1 MINLFIKVWI
11 FVICSYF
18 ISVKDKICHIGGVL
32 NIPINQY
39 LIQSVKNSHG
49 RYLADLE
56 AKWVLQEKERK
67 KQKTIMWLKMKLEW
81 KMLMKKS
88 SEKLINFQFDHCQCF
103 HKTPNENFPT
113 IKVITNEKMMTHLCF
128 MNPITTQMLFPH
140 HYFNYFFLVLNFM
153 LLSAQENVD
162 LE

>member
-1 MINLFIKVWI
+1 MAKSINLFIKVCI
-11 FVICSYF
+11 FVICSYS
-18 ISVKDKICHIGGVL
+18 ISVKDEIIRVGGVL

-67 KQKTIMWLKMKLEW
+67 KQMAIMWLKMKLEW

-88 SEKLINFQFDHCQCF
+88 SEKLISHLTIVNVSIKHLM
-103 HKTPNENFPT
+103 KT
-113 IKVITNEKMMTHLCF
+113 
-128 MNPITTQMLFPH
+128 
-140 HYFNYFFLVLNFM
+140 FL
-153 LLSAQENVD
+153 
-162 LE
+162 